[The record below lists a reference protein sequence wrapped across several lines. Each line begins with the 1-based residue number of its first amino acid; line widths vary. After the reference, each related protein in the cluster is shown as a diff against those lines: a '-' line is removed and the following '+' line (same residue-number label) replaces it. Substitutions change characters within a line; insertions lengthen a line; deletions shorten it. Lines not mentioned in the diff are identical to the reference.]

1 MPETITSGTAEPA
14 HQTAGERKPQAEL
27 DLNMLAERI
36 LELLKEEAR
45 VERERL
51 GGRRCW

>member
-1 MPETITSGTAEPA
+1 MSETTTSTAEPA
-14 HQTAGERKPQAEL
+14 FQIVEEPEPRAEV

-45 VERERL
+45 LERERL
-51 GGRRCW
+51 GGRRS